1 MPAGLIENH
10 HHVFIRGDR
19 LGEVIE
25 KCLHCLGADRGQNQR
40 EGIIGARLD
49 CRKNIGEREA
59 FIAQAWRALAA
70 PPPDPTHPTFLTD
83 PRLVLEKQANALVF
97 MRMLNFSEKR
107 RGSF

>member
-1 MPAGLIENH
+1 LAKSS
-10 HHVFIRGDR
+10 RKR
-19 LGEVIE
+19 
-25 KCLHCLGADRGQNQR
+25 LHCLGADRGQHQR
-40 EGIIGARLD
+40 EGIIGAGLD

-83 PRLVLEKQANALVF
+83 PRLVLEKQANALAF
-97 MRMLNFSEKR
+97 MRMLNFFEQR